1 MEARPLVRVHVR
13 LHTTLRRVTP
23 QGIVDRLDV
32 ELEPGATVAAL
43 LEHLQVQSGG
53 RSLLLVVNGR
63 PVSAD
68 HVLNEGDEV
77 RLVPGISGGCKSRVF
92 PAHTSG
98 HG

>member
-1 MEARPLVRVHVR
+1 MRVHVR

-23 QGIVDRLDV
+23 QGVVDRLEL
-32 ELEPGATVAAL
+32 ELEPGATMAAL
-43 LEHLQVQSGG
+43 LEQLQIQPAG

-63 PVSAD
+63 PVSKD

-77 RLVPGISGGCKSRVF
+77 RLVPGISGGCGSGVP
-92 PAHTSG
+92 PAHTRG